1 MTFRIEE
8 KLFIKNES
16 IVDFKEFINTKFT
29 KKNFNPRIIESVYFE
44 NSKLEMHRDS
54 IEGLTPRK
62 KIRIRHYPTQKDAK
76 FYLETKVS
84 SVEGRFKKRK
94 LIDIQKF
101 ENLKKIGIFDLQY
114 GLCHPNLTIRY
125 MREYFQI
132 DDIRITI
139 DNNITYK
146 FYLNEFIYKDLDT
159 IVEIKTSI
167 KKNLDDLLKSFPF
180 QKIRLSKYCNGIV
193 KFRN

>member
-1 MTFRIEE
+1 
-8 KLFIKNES
+8 
-16 IVDFKEFINTKFT
+16 
-29 KKNFNPRIIESVYFE
+29 
-44 NSKLEMHRDS
+44 
-54 IEGLTPRK
+54 
-62 KIRIRHYPTQKDAK
+62 
-76 FYLETKVS
+76 
-84 SVEGRFKKRK
+84 
-94 LIDIQKF
+94 
-101 ENLKKIGIFDLQY
+101 
-114 GLCHPNLTIRY
+114 